1 MNPQTLR
8 EGEGVIVM
16 GTDGSARSA
25 RGGAR
30 EARGVSR
37 RGLFEQ
43 SAGAVAA
50 GGLARW
56 AAAAGAGTVA
66 TAFLATNAAAQQ
78 AQGNSKLYQVIN
90 RKMLIVGTGNG
101 NPPWHFQDE
110 KGEFAGFD
118 ISMGR
123 LLADALFKDP
133 TKVQF
138 QIQAADARIPSLL
151 TDKVDI
157 VFQFMTISAVRAQQV
172 EFSTPYY
179 REGVGLLMPKTSS
192 YRDFRALVAA
202 GNKIKCSVLQN
213 VGADDLVHEALPKAQ
228 AVQLDSQA
236 NVIQAVDSNRVD
248 AAAVDQST
256 VRWLT
261 IRFPD
266 KYRDSGKG
274 YYPQLYGGAMKP
286 GDPIWKNFVDTVLMV
301 AMGGSGWKLYK
312 EEYAKY
318 FGVTLPDP
326 PIGFPIE
333 VRMDQAL
340 GLIRSS

>member
-1 MNPQTLR
+1 
-8 EGEGVIVM
+8 M

-25 RGGAR
+25 GGGER
-30 EARGVSR
+30 PARGVSR

-78 AQGNSKLYQVIN
+78 AQGNSKLYQVIS

-123 LLADALFKDP
+123 LLARALFNDP

-157 VFQFMTISAVRAQQV
+157 VFQFMTISGLRAQQV
-172 EFSTPYY
+172 EFSIPYY
-179 REGVGLLMPKTSS
+179 REGVGLLMPKSSS

-202 GNKIKCSVLQN
+202 GEKIKCSVLQN

-228 AVQLDSQA
+228 VVQLDSQA

-261 IRFPD
+261 LRFPD
-266 KYRDSGKG
+266 KYKDSKKG
-274 YYPQLYGGAMKP
+274 YYPQIYGGAMKP
-286 GDPIWKNFVDTVLMV
+286 GDTIWKNFVDTTLMV
-301 AMGGSGWKLYK
+301 YMGGSGWKQYK

-318 FGVTLPDP
+318 FGVDLPDP
-326 PIGFPIE
+326 PIGFPDE
-333 VRMDQAL
+333 ARMDQAL
-340 GLIRSS
+340 GLIRSI

>member
-1 MNPQTLR
+1 M
-8 EGEGVIVM
+8 EG
-16 GTDGSARSA
+16 DGK
-25 RGGAR
+25 
-30 EARGVSR
+30 SR
-37 RGLFEQ
+37 RAMISRRRLFTD
-43 SAGAVAA
+43 ATGAVAA

-56 AAAAGAGTVA
+56 AAAAGTGSIAA
-66 TAFLATNAAAQQ
+66 AFLATNAAAQQ
-78 AQGNSKLYQVIN
+78 AQGNSKLYDVIK

-123 LLADALFKDP
+123 LLANALFNDP
-133 TKVQF
+133 TKAQF

-157 VFQFMTISAVRAQQV
+157 VFQFMTISPLRAQQV
-172 EFSTPYY
+172 EFSIPYY
-179 REGVGLLMPKTSS
+179 REGVGLLMPKASS
-192 YRDFRALVAA
+192 YRDFKALVAA
-202 GNKIKCSVLQN
+202 GTKIKCSVLQN
-213 VGADDLVHEALPKAQ
+213 VTADDLVHEALPKAQ
-228 AVQLDSQA
+228 VVQLDSQA

-248 AAAVDQST
+248 VAAVDQST

-261 IRFPD
+261 IRFPN
-266 KYRDSGKG
+266 KYKDSGKG

-286 GDPIWKNFVDTVLMV
+286 GDPIWRQFVDTVLTI
-301 AMGGSGWKLYK
+301 AMGGNQWKYYK

-326 PIGFPIE
+326 PIGFPDE
-333 VRMDQAL
+333 ARMDQAL
-340 GLIRSS
+340 GLIRPS

>member
-1 MNPQTLR
+1 M
-8 EGEGVIVM
+8 GV
-16 GTDGSARSA
+16 DGGSKRA
-25 RGGAR
+25 RGERR
-30 EARGVSR
+30 EVQAVSR
-37 RGLFEQ
+37 RRLFAD

-56 AAAAGAGTVA
+56 AAAAGVGTVA
-66 TAFLATNAAAQQ
+66 AAFLATNAAAQQ
-78 AQGNSKLYQVIN
+78 PQGASKLYDVIK
-90 RKMLIVGTGNG
+90 RKTLLVGTGNG

-110 KGEFAGFD
+110 KGDFAGFD

-123 LLADALFKDP
+123 LLAMALFNDP

-157 VFQFMTISAVRAQQV
+157 VFQFMTISPLRAQQV
-172 EFSTPYY
+172 EFSIPYY
-179 REGVGLLMPKTSS
+179 REGVGLLMPKAGP
-192 YRDFRALVAA
+192 YRDYKALVGA
-202 GNKIKCSVLQN
+202 GAKARCSVLQN

-228 AVQLDSQA
+228 VVQLDSQA

-261 IRFPD
+261 LRFPN

-274 YYPQLYGGAMKP
+274 YYPQVYGGAMKP
-286 GDPIWKNFVDTVLMV
+286 GDTIWKTFVDTVLMV
-301 AMGGSGWKLYK
+301 AMGGNQWKYYK

-318 FGVTLPDP
+318 FGITLPDP

-333 VRMDQAL
+333 ARMYQAM

>member
-1 MNPQTLR
+1 
-8 EGEGVIVM
+8 M
-16 GTDGSARSA
+16 GADGSARTAHGGPREGSA
-25 RGGAR
+25 
-30 EARGVSR
+30 VSR
-37 RGLFEQ
+37 RRLLTE
-43 SAGAVAA
+43 SAGAAAA
-50 GGLARW
+50 GGLAGW
-56 AAAAGAGTVA
+56 AVAAGAGAVA

-90 RKMLIVGTGNG
+90 RKMLLVGTGNG

-123 LLADALFKDP
+123 ILAAALFNDP

-157 VFQFMTISAVRAQQV
+157 VFQFMTISAIRSQQV
-172 EFSTPYY
+172 EFSIPYY
-179 REGVGLLMPKTSS
+179 REGVGLLMPKNSS
-192 YRDFRALVAA
+192 YRDFKALIAA
-202 GNKIKCSVLQN
+202 GNKVKCSVLQN
-213 VGADDLVHEALPKAQ
+213 VNADDLVHEALPKAQ

-261 IRFPD
+261 IRFPN
-266 KYRDSGKG
+266 KYKDSGKG
-274 YYPQLYGGAMKP
+274 YWPQLYGGAMKP
-286 GDPIWKNFVDTVLMV
+286 GDTIWKNFVDTVLMV
-301 AMGGSGWKLYK
+301 AMGGTGWRVYK

-318 FGVTLPDP
+318 FGITLPDP

-333 VRMDQAL
+333 ARMYQAL